1 MAKLRSVMSE
11 GAAGFAGRVS
21 LDDVSRLSYFVVG
34 ALAQFV
40 DTVSSVQGAADLLIS
55 LDEAFELPIEVSVLT
70 IQNSAVVTEGFD
82 LRVGVIVATSKG
94 LVGETE
100 LFLFTSGYCEVV
112 VSIAVLGFQVVEVG
126 SKISVAAQL
135 NLGSSS
141 EVSLLSKLGIK
152 LTGEFT
158 LLLLEASLFISG
170 TA

>member
-1 MAKLRSVMSE
+1 
-11 GAAGFAGRVS
+11 
-21 LDDVSRLSYFVVG
+21 
-34 ALAQFV
+34 
-40 DTVSSVQGAADLLIS
+40 
-55 LDEAFELPIEVSVLT
+55 
-70 IQNSAVVTEGFD
+70 VVTEGFD